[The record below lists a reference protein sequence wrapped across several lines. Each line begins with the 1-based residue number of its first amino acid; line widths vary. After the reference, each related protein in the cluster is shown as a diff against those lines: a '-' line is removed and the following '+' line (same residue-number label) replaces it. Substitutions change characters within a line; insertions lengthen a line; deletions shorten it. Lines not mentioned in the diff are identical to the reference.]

1 MSSTTPSSAPR
12 GGGCCD
18 GTGPDPFILGE
29 GNLTRA
35 DKSLNLAPFFVLPL
49 NPRGPVLTIGEPR
62 LRAAD
67 PDAPVFG
74 PVRFIGRA
82 GLVKN
87 LAGRCSTW
95 QSVLLYGGPKLGK
108 TSLLLQLRWV
118 LERQQTP
125 SWTNPAVQYLDLL
138 DQDTRRKFLVG
149 EWDRTQVLLLDNCDA
164 LMAEGDLLAEKMK
177 PHAQRGTAAQAVVWT
192 GDRRWYEYAKS
203 AKAGL
208 NLQLAP
214 LAVLLTSEARSLVA
228 PALQP
233 AQIDTALLYGGTHP
247 YVLKALRAQFLAAGP
262 KAGIKTVMRTATET
276 LVPFF
281 KACVKAAEPGER
293 KLLRWL
299 VKKEKPVNPREVAKA
314 LKMPSVKAAADALCY
329 LGVISRWNLE
339 DGAKLHANCRLFNE
353 WYLAARR
360 G

>member
-1 MSSTTPSSAPR
+1 M
-12 GGGCCD
+12 
-18 GTGPDPFILGE
+18 
-29 GNLTRA
+29 TRA
-35 DKSLNLAPFFVLPL
+35 DKTLNLTSFLVRLL
-49 NPRGPVLTIGEPR
+49 SPRGPVLTISEPR

-87 LAGRCSTW
+87 LAGRCSKW

-108 TSLLLQLRWV
+108 TSLLFQLRWV

-138 DQDTRRKFLVG
+138 DQDTRRKFLFG

-164 LMAEGDLLAEKMK
+164 LMAERGLLAEKVK
-177 PHAQRGTAAQAVVWT
+177 THVQRGTSGQAVVWT

-203 AKAGL
+203 AKAEL

-214 LAVLLTSEARSLVA
+214 LAVLLTSEARSLVG
-228 PALQP
+228 PALQH
-233 AQIDTALLYGGTHP
+233 AQIDTVLQYGGTHP

-262 KAGIKTVMRTATET
+262 KTGTKTVLRAATET

-281 KACVKAAEPGER
+281 EACVKAAEPGER

-299 VKKEKPVNPREVAKA
+299 VKKGKPVNPREAAKA

-339 DGAKLHANCRLFNE
+339 DGAKLHASCRLFND
-353 WYLAARR
+353 WYLSTQR

>member
-1 MSSTTPSSAPR
+1 
-12 GGGCCD
+12 
-18 GTGPDPFILGE
+18 L
-29 GNLTRA
+29 
-35 DKSLNLAPFFVLPL
+35 
-49 NPRGPVLTIGEPR
+49 LTISEPR
-62 LRAAD
+62 LRTSE

-87 LAGRCSTW
+87 LAGRCSAW

-125 SWTNPAVQYLDLL
+125 SWSTPAVQYLDLL
-138 DQDTRRKFLVG
+138 DLDIRRKFLAG
-149 EWDRTQVLLLDNCDA
+149 EWDQVQVLLLDNCEA
-164 LMAEGDLLAEKMK
+164 LMAEGDRLVERVK
-177 PHAQRGTAAQAVVWT
+177 HDAQRGTAGQAVVWV
-192 GDRRWYEYAKS
+192 GDRAWYEYAKS
-203 AKAGL
+203 AKDEL
-208 NLQLAP
+208 NLLLAP
-214 LAVLLTSEARSLVA
+214 LAVLLTSEARALVG

-233 AQIDTALLYGGTHP
+233 AQIDTVLQYGGTHP
-247 YVLKALRAQFLAAGP
+247 YVLKTLRTQFLAAEP
-262 KAGIKTVMRTATET
+262 KAGANAVLRAAAKTLA
-276 LVPFF
+276 PFF
-281 KACVKAAEPGER
+281 ESCAKVVEPGEH

-299 VKKEKPVNPREVAKA
+299 VKKGKPANPKEAAKA

-329 LGVISRWNLE
+329 LGLISRWNLE
-339 DGAKLHANCRLFNE
+339 QGAMLHANCKLFNG

>member
-1 MSSTTPSSAPR
+1 MLTTSEPS
-12 GGGCCD
+12 
-18 GTGPDPFILGE
+18 
-29 GNLTRA
+29 
-35 DKSLNLAPFFVLPL
+35 
-49 NPRGPVLTIGEPR
+49 
-62 LRAAD
+62 LRASD

-82 GLVKN
+82 GLVRN
-87 LAGRCSTW
+87 LAGRCSNW

-138 DQDTRRKFLVG
+138 NQDIRRKFLTG
-149 EWDRTQVLLLDNCDA
+149 EWDRVQVLLLDNCEA
-164 LMAEGDLLAEKMK
+164 LMAEGDLLDGKIK
-177 PHAQRGTAAQAVVWT
+177 SSVQRGTADQAVVWA

-203 AKAGL
+203 AKAEL

-214 LAVLLTSEARSLVA
+214 LAVLLDGEARSLVG

-233 AQIDTALLYGGTHP
+233 VQIDMALEQGGTHP
-247 YVLKALRAQFLAAGP
+247 YVLKTLRAQLLAAGP
-262 KAGIKTVMRTATET
+262 KSGTRAVLRATVEKLA
-276 LVPFF
+276 PFF
-281 KACVKAAEPGER
+281 EACVNAAEPGER

-299 VKKEKPVNPREVAKA
+299 IKKGKPVNPKEAAKS
-314 LKMPSVKAAADALCY
+314 LKVGSVKPAADALCY
-329 LGVISRWNLE
+329 LGLVSRWNLDE
-339 DGAKLHANCRLFNE
+339 GAMLNVSCRLFNE
-353 WYLAARR
+353 WYVSAQC

>member
-1 MSSTTPSSAPR
+1 M
-12 GGGCCD
+12 
-18 GTGPDPFILGE
+18 
-29 GNLTRA
+29 
-35 DKSLNLAPFFVLPL
+35 
-49 NPRGPVLTIGEPR
+49 LTISEPR
-62 LRAAD
+62 LRTSD

-87 LAGRCSTW
+87 LAGRCSRW

-138 DQDTRRKFLVG
+138 DQDARRKFLVG
-149 EWDRTQVLLLDNCDA
+149 EWDQPQVLLLDNCDA
-164 LMAEGDLLAEKMK
+164 LMAEGDRLAEKMK
-177 PHAQRGTAAQAVVWT
+177 PHAQRGTAAQAVVWA
-192 GDRRWYEYAKS
+192 GGRAWYEYAKS
-203 AKAGL
+203 AKAEL

-214 LAVLLTSEARSLVA
+214 LAVLLNSEARSLLA

-233 AQIDTALLYGGTHP
+233 AQIDTALQHGGTHP
-247 YVLKALRAQFLAAGP
+247 YVLKALRAQFLTGGP
-262 KAGIKTVMRTATET
+262 KAGTGTVMRTATET
-276 LVPFF
+276 LIPFF
-281 KACVKAAEPGER
+281 EACLKAVEPGER
-293 KLLRWL
+293 RLFRWL
-299 VKKEKPVNPREVAKA
+299 VKKGKPVNPKEAAKA

-329 LGVISRWNLE
+329 LGMVSRWNLE
-339 DGAKLHANCRLFNE
+339 DGAKLHASCRLFNE
-353 WYLAARR
+353 WYLSAQR

>member
-1 MSSTTPSSAPR
+1 M
-12 GGGCCD
+12 
-18 GTGPDPFILGE
+18 
-29 GNLTRA
+29 
-35 DKSLNLAPFFVLPL
+35 
-49 NPRGPVLTIGEPR
+49 LTISEPH
-62 LRAAD
+62 LRASD

-87 LAGRCSTW
+87 LAGRCSSW

-138 DQDTRRKFLVG
+138 DQDSRRKFLVG
-149 EWDRTQVLLLDNCDA
+149 EWDRTQVLLLDNCNA
-164 LMAEGDLLAEKMK
+164 LMAEGDLLTEKMK
-177 PHAQRGTAAQAVVWT
+177 TYAQRETASQAVVWA

-203 AKAGL
+203 AKAEL

-214 LAVLLTSEARSLVA
+214 LAVLLNSEARSLMG
-228 PALQP
+228 PALQS
-233 AQIDTALLYGGTHP
+233 AQIDTALQFGGTHP
-247 YVLKALRAQFLAAGP
+247 YVLKALRTQFLAAGP
-262 KAGIKTVMRTATET
+262 KAGTKTVMRAAAQQ
-276 LVPFF
+276 LAPFF
-281 KACVKAAEPGER
+281 ETCAKAVEPGER

-299 VKKEKPVNPREVAKA
+299 VKKEKPVNPKEAAKA
-314 LKMPSVKAAADALCY
+314 LKMPSVKAEADALCY

-339 DGAKLHANCRLFNE
+339 DGAKLHAGCRLFNE
-353 WYLAARR
+353 WFQASQR

>member
-1 MSSTTPSSAPR
+1 MLTTSEPS
-12 GGGCCD
+12 
-18 GTGPDPFILGE
+18 
-29 GNLTRA
+29 
-35 DKSLNLAPFFVLPL
+35 
-49 NPRGPVLTIGEPR
+49 
-62 LRAAD
+62 LRASD
-67 PDAPVFG
+67 PDAPVYG

-87 LAGRCSTW
+87 LAGRCSNW

-125 SWTNPAVQYLDLL
+125 SWTHPAVQYLDLL
-138 DQDTRRKFLVG
+138 DEDSRRKFLLGVG
-149 EWDRTQVLLLDNCDA
+149 EWDRAQVLLLDNCDA
-164 LMAEGDLLAEKMK
+164 LMAEGNRLAKTMK
-177 PHAQRGTAAQAVVWT
+177 SYAQGGAAGQAVVWA
-192 GDRRWYEYAKS
+192 GGRAWYEYAKS
-203 AKAGL
+203 AKVEL

-214 LAVLLTSEARSLVA
+214 LAVLLNSEARALVG
-228 PALQP
+228 PALQS
-233 AQIDTALLYGGTHP
+233 AQIDAALQHGGTHP

-262 KAGIKTVMRTATET
+262 KVGTKTVMRAATET

-281 KACVKAAEPGER
+281 EACMKAVEPGER

-299 VKKEKPVNPREVAKA
+299 VKKGKPVNPKEAAKA

-339 DGAKLHANCRLFNE
+339 DGAKLHASCGLLNE
-353 WYLAARR
+353 WYLATQR

>member
-1 MSSTTPSSAPR
+1 M
-12 GGGCCD
+12 
-18 GTGPDPFILGE
+18 
-29 GNLTRA
+29 
-35 DKSLNLAPFFVLPL
+35 
-49 NPRGPVLTIGEPR
+49 LTISEPR

-74 PVRFIGRA
+74 PVRFIGRT

-87 LAGRCSTW
+87 LAGRCSNW

-125 SWTNPAVQYLDLL
+125 SWTNPAVQYLDLF

-149 EWDRTQVLLLDNCDA
+149 EWERTQVLLLDNCDA
-164 LMAEGDLLAEKMK
+164 LMVEGDQLAEKLK
-177 PHAQRGTAAQAVVWT
+177 THVQRGTPAQAVVWA

-203 AKAGL
+203 AKTEL

-214 LAVLLTSEARSLVA
+214 LAVLLTSEARALVG

-233 AQIDTALLYGGTHP
+233 AQVDTALQHGGTHP
-247 YVLKALRAQFLAAGP
+247 YVLKTLRTQFLAAEP
-262 KAGIKTVMRTATET
+262 KAGTKTIMRAATET

-281 KACVKAAEPGER
+281 EACMKVVEPGER

-299 VKKEKPVNPREVAKA
+299 VKNGKPVNPKEAAKA

-329 LGVISRWNLE
+329 LGVISRWNFE
-339 DGAKLHANCRLFNE
+339 DGAKLHASCRLFND
-353 WYLAARR
+353 WYLSTQR